1 MDLLN
6 NLGRSLLAGV
16 CISIG
21 GIVYL
26 KVSGVAGAILFAF
39 GLLAVV
45 TLQLNL
51 FTGKSQFV
59 WGADIRGYAWLLVML
74 AGNFAGCLLTAI
86 AVFTPT
92 LSEAAAAIID
102 TRLAA
107 GPLRCGALAIGCG
120 FIMTTAVRG
129 AAGGNWWPLL
139 FGVPAFIICGFPH
152 CVADAFYISAS
163 LLNPD
168 FGLTR
173 DIAGILPFY
182 ASAVLGNFLGC
193 NLYRLALPGAPSPF
207 KVESKAEVARDA
219 KTEKTA

>member
-1 MDLLN
+1 MDLIN

-26 KVSGVAGAILFAF
+26 KVGGVAGAVLFAF

-59 WGADIRGYAWLLVML
+59 WGSDLRGYAWLLVML
-74 AGNFAGCLLTAI
+74 AGNFAGCLLTAL
-86 AVFTPT
+86 AAFTPT
-92 LSEAAAAIID
+92 LSEAASAIID

-107 GPLRCGALAIGCG
+107 GPLRCGVLAVGCG

-163 LLNPD
+163 LLDPG
-168 FGLTR
+168 FAETR
-173 DIAGILPFY
+173 DPAAILPFY
-182 ASAVLGNFLGC
+182 AAAVVGNFIGC

-207 KVESKAEVARDA
+207 PAKVETEAAATEKAE
-219 KTEKTA
+219 KTL